1 LTEEGCNPQQVTF
14 RHQLELRYVGQSATI
29 TIEWHAGAAHEET
42 FHAAHLTA
50 SGLKLEHPVE
60 LVNIRLSARAPAVL
74 ESIDI
79 PHSQGEEHGI
89 EMIRLPGIEA
99 DVALR
104 SRRSLARG
112 EEVHGPC
119 ILTEQVATSWIKP
132 GWVVS
137 PDEWGN
143 LFLERQA
150 RA

>member
-1 LTEEGCNPQQVTF
+1 VTF

-29 TIEWHAGAAHEET
+29 AIGWRAGAAHEET

-79 PHSQGEEHGI
+79 PDPQADAEGI
-89 EMIRLPGIEA
+89 EMIRLPGV
-99 DVALR
+99 DVEVPLR

-112 EEVHGPC
+112 EAFQGPC
-119 ILTEQVATSWIKP
+119 VLTEPVATSWIKP

-143 LFLERQA
+143 LFLNRQA
-150 RA
+150 RG